1 MVASEQM
8 TGDCLW
14 LGERNDKLSEERLAR
29 KVFKQRA
36 LQVAQGSID

>member
-1 MVASEQM
+1 M

-14 LGERNDKLSEERLAR
+14 LGERNDKLSEEQLAR
-29 KVFKQRA
+29 KFFKQRA